1 MNVCFSIDF
10 FMECEFEEFNEF
22 TPVTAFFDFNYN
34 PPDISHLI
42 LDGRPTKLGKNK
54 LKYFLIGNVERIVT
68 KILVCENKI

>member
-34 PPDISHLI
+34 TNSSKSYEGVLVF
-42 LDGRPTKLGKNK
+42 K
-54 LKYFLIGNVERIVT
+54 FLP
-68 KILVCENKI
+68 C